1 MEQTLTLE
9 EAEDTQ
15 VILSDDQR
23 GPINSVLSFF
33 FFLIVLVP
41 ISE

>member
-33 FFLIVLVP
+33 FLIVLVP